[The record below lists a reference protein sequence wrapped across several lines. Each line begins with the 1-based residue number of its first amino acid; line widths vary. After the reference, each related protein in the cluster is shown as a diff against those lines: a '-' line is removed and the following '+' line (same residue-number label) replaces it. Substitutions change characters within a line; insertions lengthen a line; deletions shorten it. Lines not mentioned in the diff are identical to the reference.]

1 MAVHHVMQATRKT
14 RTTVSRLLAATAMCA
29 AVLCA
34 IPAHAQQTAQT
45 APPAPPA
52 PRERDPDQNLDALQ
66 PDFTLLALPTTLRL
80 PRYKLAF
87 RVTHR
92 FGRPLGQGDFGD
104 LASDFFALDSSAQ
117 IGLELRYGLMRGT
130 EVGIYRTN
138 DRTIELFA
146 EQNVMQQSDSRPL
159 GLNAYAAIDGTN
171 NFTDSYSPALGA
183 IISRK
188 VRRLGAFYA
197 EPIWVNNSNPLPSE
211 IVDHNNSFLLG
222 IGGRVRVRRTVY
234 VVAETAPR
242 VAGYDPGTTYWAAG
256 VEKLVGGHMFQINV
270 SNSVG
275 TTISQI
281 ARGGSHDT
289 FLGFNITR
297 KFWR

>member
-1 MAVHHVMQATRKT
+1 MTIR
-14 RTTVSRLLAATAMCA
+14 RFLAAAVTCA
-29 AVLCA
+29 AVLGA
-34 IPAHAQQTAQT
+34 LPAHAQQAGPGQ
-45 APPAPPA
+45 PA

-66 PDFTLLALPTTLRL
+66 PDFTLSALPTTLRL
-80 PRYKLAF
+80 PKNKMAF

-92 FGRPLGQGDFGD
+92 FGRPLGQGDFAD

-130 EVGIYRTN
+130 QGGIYRTN
-138 DRTIELFA
+138 DRTIEFFV
-146 EQNVMQQSDSRPL
+146 EHNVMQESDSRPL
-159 GLNAYAAIDGTN
+159 GLSAYAAIDGTN
-171 NFTDSYSPALGA
+171 NFRDSYSPALGA
-183 IISRK
+183 LVSRK
-188 VRRLGAFYA
+188 VRRLGAFYL
-197 EPIWVNNSNPLPSE
+197 EPIWVNNSNLLPSE
-211 IVDHNNSFLLG
+211 IVDHNDTFVLG

-234 VVAETAPR
+234 VVVEAAPR
-242 VAGYDPGTTYWAAG
+242 IAGYDPGTAHWTAG

-275 TTISQI
+275 TTISQL
-281 ARGGSHDT
+281 ARGGSSHDT